1 VRVRTRAYFAVQSDV
16 MPPDVLAL
24 RIGAEPSRATVRGA
38 RRERPPIPASHGWA
52 LDSGLPVEEPL
63 WRHLEALY
71 ERVGPLVGAIGEL
84 CADEPVAVLRI
95 VREFEPD
102 PEEADLGFRLGRE
115 WLDLLR
121 RTGAN
126 VDVDEYDYASG

>member
-24 RIGAEPSRATVRGA
+24 RIGAEPSRATVRERAGNG
-38 RRERPPIPASHGWA
+38 RRSRPPTGGRSTAVYPSRNRCGGT
-52 LDSGLPVEEPL
+52 S
-63 WRHLEALY
+63 RLY